1 MSATASDSACPRRPE
16 EGRRRSLAS
25 ACWPS
30 LLPPAAAGHLGWCR
44 FGVRHGIVIPRN
56 KIDRVFL
63 RNSGP
68 GGQSVNTS
76 DTKVRLRFNLKTAD
90 WIPDKIRER
99 LLKSCASKLTK
110 EGDLMITAGD
120 TSSAIAN
127 TEIAFEKL
135 QKLLDQAESMKER
148 NFKPFVKDW
157 IHEVKDPEEIQ
168 RYEENRLKW
177 KKMRSYSRTRK
188 DDLY

>member
-1 MSATASDSACPRRPE
+1 
-16 EGRRRSLAS
+16 
-25 ACWPS
+25 
-30 LLPPAAAGHLGWCR
+30 
-44 FGVRHGIVIPRN
+44 
-56 KIDRVFL
+56 
-63 RNSGP
+63 
-68 GGQSVNTS
+68 
-76 DTKVRLRFNLKTAD
+76 
-90 WIPDKIRER
+90 
-99 LLKSCASKLTK
+99 
-110 EGDLMITAGD
+110 MITAGD